1 MNKFSEMNP
10 VPRDKPPGRL
20 KNWKAIFIHW
30 KILCFLSITGISIF
44 NTLLYVSVQ
53 TTTAINASL
62 ITSIV
67 YFALFPSLVT
77 YFCWNKGVELIGAN
91 RAGLFINLIPVF
103 ASFMAVAWLQESLKL
118 FHFAGLL
125 LVFVG
130 MVLFNR
136 KIYDAD

>member
-1 MNKFSEMNP
+1 MNP

-30 KILCFLSITGISIF
+30 KILCFIYYRHQHFQHTAVCIRPDNHGHQCIPYHQYCILCPVSITGRLF
-44 NTLLYVSVQ
+44 LLEQGGRAYRRQ
-53 TTTAINASL
+53 PCRA
-62 ITSIV
+62 V
-67 YFALFPSLVT
+67 YQSYPGIRLLH
-77 YFCWNKGVELIGAN
+77 GRG
-91 RAGLFINLIPVF
+91 
-103 ASFMAVAWLQESLKL
+103 WLQESLKL